1 MVVVRFFSFF
11 LHLRSDMVELTN
23 GVDDVLYMHV
33 WSCLVVADMWP
44 RQLDGMYMHG
54 GNRPLS
60 LLQHTLMLVMFYCW
74 LYLNLWR
81 RCVYVS
87 TACVMG
93 F

>member
-1 MVVVRFFSFF
+1 
-11 LHLRSDMVELTN
+11 MVELTN

-60 LLQHTLMLVMFYCW
+60 LLQHTLMLVNVLLLALFESLEAVC
-74 LYLNLWR
+74 
-81 RCVYVS
+81 YVS
-87 TACVMG
+87 TVCVMG